1 MNNRL
6 IRALRLLRPAWW
18 MLAVAIATAWVWQ
31 RYAVVR
37 LGEEVERAQGRITAT
52 VRLRDRLLA
61 ENAALARRERIEAI
75 AVDRLGLQPTTR
87 RQSRYLVV
95 NDTGTVDQ
103 DARRLAQQ
111 DDR

>member
-1 MNNRL
+1 MRDRL

-18 MLAVAIATAWVWQ
+18 IVAVVVATAWVWQ

-37 LGEEVERAQGRITAT
+37 LGEEVERAQGRITAM

-75 AVDRLGLQPTTR
+75 AIDQLGLQPTTR
-87 RQSRYLVV
+87 KQRRYLIV
-95 NDTGTVDQ
+95 NDTVGADPGA
-103 DARRLAQQ
+103 DRLARQ